1 MPWISAEHEDEGRGR
16 AREGWQLSAESDEP
30 FAEGPVDLPITGEL
44 DLHSFRP
51 QDLGSLIPDY
61 IDACRAKGI
70 YKIRIVHGKGIGNVR
85 RSVEAILSRH
95 PDVESSV
102 QAGEQ
107 LGGWGATIVTLRR

>member
-1 MPWISAEHEDEGRGR
+1 MNGET
-16 AREGWQLSAESDEP
+16 DEP
-30 FAEGPVDLPITGEL
+30 FPEGPVDLPITGEL

-61 IDACRAKGI
+61 IEACRAKGI

-85 RSVEAILSRH
+85 RSVEAILGRH
-95 PDVESSV
+95 PQVESYV

-107 LGGWGATIVTLRR
+107 MGGWGAAIVTRRP

>member
-1 MPWISAEHEDEGRGR
+1 M
-16 AREGWQLSAESDEP
+16 ESDGEEAFP
-30 FAEGPVDLPITGEL
+30 ERPVQMPITGEL

-51 QDLGSLIPDY
+51 QDLGNLIPDY
-61 IDACRAKGI
+61 IEECRARGI

-95 PDVESSV
+95 PDVISFT

-107 LGGWGATIVTLRR
+107 MGGWGATIVTLRPR

>member
-1 MPWISAEHEDEGRGR
+1 MSAETDGPI
-16 AREGWQLSAESDEP
+16 D
-30 FAEGPVDLPITGEL
+30 GPVELPITGEL

-61 IDACRAKGI
+61 IDACREKGI
-70 YKIRIVHGKGIGNVR
+70 LKIRIVHGKGIGNVR

-95 PDVESSV
+95 PDVEGFV

-107 LGGWGATIVTLRR
+107 LGGWGATIVTLRH